1 MPPLLCS
8 VNDCE
13 VGVAEL
19 MLLVLVV
26 TDKLE
31 QFGGTPGCLTKP
43 VGPDRGVEGKGEPL
57 WLELLTSMTAEL
69 LV

>member
-1 MPPLLCS
+1 MPPPLCS

-13 VGVAEL
+13 VGVVEL

-31 QFGGTPGCLTKP
+31 QFEGTPGCLTKP
-43 VGPDRGVEGKGEPL
+43 VGPDRSVEGKGEPL